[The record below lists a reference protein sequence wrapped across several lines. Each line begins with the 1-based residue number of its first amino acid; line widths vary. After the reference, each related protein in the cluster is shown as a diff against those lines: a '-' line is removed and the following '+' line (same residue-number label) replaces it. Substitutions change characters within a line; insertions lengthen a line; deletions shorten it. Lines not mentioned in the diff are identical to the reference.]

1 MSNKELAKELHKSI
15 IKKLEKG
22 KVSSSFIDNIW
33 GSDHADI
40 ELISKVDKKTVFYY
54 VLLIFSVK
62 MEGFF
67 FKREKIYYNYCF
79 SKNFKRA

>member
-1 MSNKELAKELHKSI
+1 MSNKELAKELYKSI
-15 IKKLEKG
+15 IKKLEKR
-22 KVSSSFIDNIW
+22 KVISSFIDNIW

-54 VLLIFSVK
+54 VLLIFSVN

-67 FKREKIYYNYCF
+67 FKRQKIYYNY
-79 SKNFKRA
+79 